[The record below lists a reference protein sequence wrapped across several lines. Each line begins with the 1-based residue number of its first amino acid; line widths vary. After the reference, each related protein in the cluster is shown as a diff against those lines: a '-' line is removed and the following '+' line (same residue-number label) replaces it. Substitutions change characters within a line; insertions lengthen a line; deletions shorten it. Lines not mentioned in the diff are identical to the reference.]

1 MSDKSIRIIAS
12 VGLAVGAAL
21 GLGGTFASSDSVR
34 GLAWGIDGIGIV
46 TAGALLAIYF
56 ARKGDDLLAAG
67 FLVFTIGESLLV
79 GSAAMSLEAS
89 APMFGGG
96 VGLWAVGLV
105 LIGTSKFFP
114 LVVRIIGYLAAIL
127 FAMVSVHIFY
137 GDHLTPMSSPLPFFA
152 YPVLV
157 LTMIGWI
164 WTLLRGEE

>member
-1 MSDKSIRIIAS
+1 MSDKSIRTTAS
-12 VGLAVGAAL
+12 IGLAVGAAL
-21 GLGGTFASSDSVR
+21 GLGGTFATSDALR

-46 TAGALLAIYF
+46 TAGAILTIYF

-67 FLVFTIGESLLV
+67 FLILAIGESLLV
-79 GSAAMSLEAS
+79 GSAAMTLEAS

-96 VGLWAVGLV
+96 VGLWAVALV

-114 LVVRIIGYLAAIL
+114 LVVRVIGFAAAIL

-137 GDHLTPMSSPLPFFA
+137 GDHLTPLSSPLPFFA

-164 WTLLRGEE
+164 WTLLRGES